1 MTDVITQ
8 VSEKAAGKI
17 IAGGVGLSFK
27 ADSLLAPIS
36 GELHL
41 IADNSN
47 EPSLESLAA
56 AVNQYFEDSNP
67 NPFETS
73 MESFNLGNTFLAGV
87 ESLTADLEP
96 MAAGILSN
104 IKNVIIPTTNTI
116 FEIAYSATSDACE
129 DGGVR
134 LDIVTDGSEHPFFT
148 NVALT
153 SIIDAYSA
161 TGELQNTHTSGL
173 TFPDLPTETL
183 LTALNSVNTSLNGDL
198 SDLLGIDSETLIQ
211 TAYKSVFNVAG
222 GTPVDYTCL
231 FGQELKI
238 KAIALLLAIAFSEEV
253 PEGVFGVDDLGQY
266 RAILRKTI
274 GCFALHVNNVLKYT
288 ETMAKQDR
296 LVLNFPTAGSEF
308 TTGASIVVNGRLFN
322 RWLEL
327 GGTVDA
333 IYGAYVS
340 DSKANGTALIE
351 ELEKYERSWQRYIAT
366 KQSSMRDDFESL
378 FVSRL
383 RDAIYAYGKENNMKV
398 NRSGIDTMFER
409 SSSLDADNAY
419 PFARRIICDCLFDPG
434 EHLTILE
441 NVDSI
446 STASPEITLEDAVEI
461 ATTEW
466 LVDWALDQINISK
479 P

>member
-1 MTDVITQ
+1 MSDVISQ
-8 VSEKAAGKI
+8 VSETVAAKLA
-17 IAGGVGLSFK
+17 AGGVGLSFK

-36 GELHL
+36 GELQL

-47 EPSLESLAA
+47 EPSLEALTV
-56 AVNQYFEDSNP
+56 AVNQYFEESNP

-87 ESLTADLEP
+87 ESLANDLEP

-116 FEIAYSATSDACE
+116 FEAAYDATSSVCDN
-129 DGGVR
+129 GGVR
-134 LDIVTDGSEHPFFT
+134 LNIETDGAEHPFFA
-148 NVALT
+148 NVALR
-153 SIIDAYSA
+153 SILEAYSA
-161 TGELQNTHTSGL
+161 VGELQNTHTSGL
-173 TFPDLPTETL
+173 SFPDLPTETL
-183 LTALNSVNTSLNGDL
+183 LAAVNSVNSSLNGDL
-198 SDLLGIDSETLIQ
+198 LDLLGVNSEELLQ
-211 TAYKSVFNVAG
+211 TAYKSVFNVPG
-222 GTPVDYTCL
+222 STPIDYTRL

-253 PEGVFGVDDLGQY
+253 PEGVTGVDDVGQY
-266 RAILRKTI
+266 RAIVRKTI
-274 GCFALHVNNVLKYT
+274 ACFALHVTNVLKYT
-288 ETMAKQDR
+288 ETMANNDR
-296 LVLNFPTAGSEF
+296 LVLSFPEAGSEF
-308 TTGASIVVNGRLFN
+308 TTGASIIVNGRLFN
-322 RWLEL
+322 KWLEL
-327 GGTVDA
+327 GGSVDA

-340 DSKANGTALIE
+340 DNKANGTALIE
-351 ELEKYERSWQRYIAT
+351 NLEKYERSWQRYIAT

-383 RDAIYAYGKENNMKV
+383 RDTIYAYGEQNNMKV
-398 NRSGIDTMFER
+398 KRSGIDEMFKR
-409 SSSLDADNAY
+409 SNSLDADNAY
-419 PFARRIICDCLFDPG
+419 PFARRVICECLFEPG

-441 NVDSI
+441 CIDSI
-446 STASPEITLEDAVEI
+446 SNASPEITVEDAVEI